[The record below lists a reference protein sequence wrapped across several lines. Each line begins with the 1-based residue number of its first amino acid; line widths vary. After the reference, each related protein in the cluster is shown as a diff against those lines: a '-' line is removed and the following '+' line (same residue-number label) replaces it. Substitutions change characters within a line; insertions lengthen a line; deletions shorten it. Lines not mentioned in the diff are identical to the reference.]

1 MATDSCLT
9 SSSSAEVADE
19 GVLAGL
25 DDQQREV
32 ALTIGGPLVVVA
44 GAGTGKTRAITH
56 RIAHGVL
63 SGQQRASAVLAV
75 TFTTRAAGE
84 MRARLAHL
92 GVPRVRASTFHA
104 AALRQ
109 LRYFWPRV
117 MGHELPQVVGSTFSL
132 VAEAAARIGVHTD
145 TALLRDLVTELSWA
159 KSTNVTAGDYP
170 TVSKASGRS
179 VAGADPETVARIAA
193 EYERV
198 KRGRSVMDYDDILL
212 CAVALMHEHPEVA
225 QEFRAGYRHF
235 VVDEYQDVSPLQHS
249 LLRLWLGERGDL
261 CVVGDP
267 DQAIHSFAGADARFL
282 MRFAGEFPQ
291 ATTLH
296 LEHNYRSTPEILRVA
311 NDLLH
316 PPGRRRVGAGVVLRP
331 TRPEGPAVVTEA
343 AGDEAEEAE
352 SLAHW
357 LAARHRSGV
366 EWSQMA
372 VLFRVNAQALTLEA
386 ALSEAKVPYMVR
398 GTERFYDRP
407 ETRAA
412 LARLRRDAS
421 RQPDS
426 PALDGVASSLG
437 SLGWTTTAPQGQGAV
452 RTRWETWSALH
463 DLAGG
468 LVGSGTTAFSDV
480 VTAIEQRARNQQVPV
495 ADGVTL
501 ATFHAS
507 KGLEWRV
514 VALYGVA
521 EGLMPISM
529 ATERAEIAE
538 ERRLLYVGI
547 TRARDEL
554 RISWATTGSGRHAR
568 RSPSRFLKGLVV
580 EQPVPG
586 AADAGAP
593 TATRRRRGRTQR
605 CVVCGRPL
613 ATPVEI
619 KLGHHG
625 ECEVPYDEEL
635 FERLRSWRVAVANSE
650 SIPAYMVFTDATLR
664 AFAEALP
671 TDRAAL
677 LRIRGVGL
685 RKADRFGEQVVRLV
699 RGASVDEA
707 VATD

>member
-463 DLAGG
+463 DLAGR